1 MFGQPLRLLHLKKAV
16 AIIKHL
22 YVVVVLN
29 HSGLEGGKE
38 QKTLFLLLLCDLCE
52 RVVLAQAI
60 SSALVRQTVRD
71 KMKSCTKTI

>member
-1 MFGQPLRLLHLKKAV
+1 MWRGISVNVWPAIKTFTSKKAV

-38 QKTLFLLLLCDLCE
+38 QKTLFFITL
-52 RVVLAQAI
+52 
-60 SSALVRQTVRD
+60 
-71 KMKSCTKTI
+71 M